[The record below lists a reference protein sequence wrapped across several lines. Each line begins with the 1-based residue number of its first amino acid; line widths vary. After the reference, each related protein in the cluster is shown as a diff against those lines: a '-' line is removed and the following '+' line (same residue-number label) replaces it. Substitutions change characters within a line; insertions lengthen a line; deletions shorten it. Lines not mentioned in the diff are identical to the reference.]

1 MLLLIVGT
9 IAYSL
14 FIITVRASQ
23 RHSCNMLAVG
33 MVNYIVAATVYCVL
47 SRGAEMPNASV
58 VALGVAGGVV
68 FAIGFVVLVQTLR
81 SRGLSVTTGLTQ
93 LAVLFPVVSGI
104 ALYAERPNP
113 LQAVGVVCALAA
125 LPLLGM
131 ARAPASVTETAGRA
145 SGVVILQLVT
155 AGTAMVILQSFNHVG
170 TGVLHERRMF
180 FAILFVTATIIT
192 TTIWLIFERRITRKD
207 LTYGAALGGWN
218 AVHGFMLVGAM
229 NTLPGM
235 VVWPVV
241 SASALMLSVLVGVK
255 LWDEQLGRTGRI
267 GMALALVA
275 VLCIN
280 ARQG

>member
-1 MLLLIVGT
+1 MI
-9 IAYSL
+9 
-14 FIITVRASQ
+14 
-23 RHSCNMLAVG
+23 
-33 MVNYIVAATVYCVL
+33 NYVVAATVYCLL
-47 SRGAEMPNASV
+47 SRDAEMPNASV
-58 VALGVAGGVV
+58 IALGVAGGVV
-68 FAIGFVVLVQTLR
+68 FAIGFVVLTLTLR

-93 LAVLFPVVSGI
+93 LAVLFPLVVGI
-104 ALYAERPNP
+104 VLYAERPNL
-113 LQAVGVVCALAA
+113 LQVVGVVCALAA

-131 ARAPASVTETAGRA
+131 ARSPVSATKSAG
-145 SGVVILQLVT
+145 GVPGLVILQLLT

-170 TGVLHERRMF
+170 TGVPYELRLF
-180 FAILFVTATIIT
+180 FAILFGTATIIT
-192 TTIWLIFERRITRKD
+192 MAIWLIFERRMTRKD
-207 LTYGAALGGWN
+207 LTYGVALGGFN

-255 LWDEQLGRTGRI
+255 LWDEQLGRSGRI

-280 ARQG
+280 AREG